1 MRPPVMKHLLTGAAF
16 VALMLVSA
24 PATPVST
31 SRGAA
36 PALPSAT
43 ATMDLEAGAKAVE
56 SRQYDVAVQRLTRAI
71 DSGTLDGEALA
82 LAYHHRGIARQKLGF
97 DGMAVLDYT
106 LAIEQNALP
115 KDVLARAYYNR
126 GLAISEGGD
135 RISAERDYS
144 RAIELMPNYAA
155 AYHNR
160 ANLERARADYPTAI
174 RDYTVAISHLKESDR
189 KLPLMGRALSQEKSG
204 NVGAA
209 MADLDRV
216 LALDPG
222 YAPALAKRSEL
233 ASLATDMSTGSI
245 APASAREPALQ
256 PGNGRVVKTSSQ
268 GGWKTTAVRYDTAN
282 ASPADDK
289 DIETSSLRDIDMVP
303 APTARQ
309 TSVAVATPQ
318 ATAPVAQ
325 KIAAQTMTG
334 GYRLQLGAFR
344 VRDQAESAWG
354 DIAARNGNLTA
365 SLDHSIQQADLGE
378 RGTYYRLQAGFF
390 ETAAD
395 ARSSCAA
402 FEASRVNCIVV
413 AR

>member
-1 MRPPVMKHLLTGAAF
+1 MRLPLTKHLLTGAAF

-31 SRGAA
+31 SRSAA
-36 PALPSAT
+36 PVLPSAT
-43 ATMDLEAGAKAVE
+43 ATMDLDAGAKAVE
-56 SRQYDVAVQRLTRAI
+56 GRQYDVAVQRLTRAI
-71 DSGTLDGEALA
+71 DSHTLEGEALA

-135 RISAERDYS
+135 RISAERDYT
-144 RAIELMPNYAA
+144 RAIELLPNYAA

-160 ANLERARADYPTAI
+160 ANLERARADYPTSI

-216 LALDPG
+216 LALDPA

-233 ASLATDMSTGSI
+233 ASLANDLPTGSI
-245 APASAREPALQ
+245 APASARDPVLQ

-268 GGWKTTAVRYDTAN
+268 GGWKTTAVRYDTAG
-282 ASPADDK
+282 ASPVDDK

-303 APTARQ
+303 APTTRQ
-309 TSVAVATPQ
+309 TAVAVAAPQ
-318 ATAPVAQ
+318 ATAPIVQA
-325 KIAAQTMTG
+325 TTTG
-334 GYRLQLGAFR
+334 RYRLQLGAFR
-344 VRDQAESAWG
+344 ARDQAENAWG
-354 DIAARNGNLTA
+354 DIARRNGSLTA

-378 RGTYYRLQAGFF
+378 RGTYYRLQAGFY

-395 ARSSCAA
+395 AKSSCAA
-402 FEASRVNCIVV
+402 FEASQIDCIVV

>member
-1 MRPPVMKHLLTGAAF
+1 MSRPLTKHFLTGAAF
-16 VALMLVSA
+16 IALMLVSA
-24 PATPVST
+24 PATPVSKL
-31 SRGAA
+31 RNAV

-43 ATMDLEAGAKAVE
+43 ATTDLDAGAKAVE
-56 SRQYDVAVQRLTRAI
+56 SQQYDVAVQRLTRAI
-71 DSGTLDGEALA
+71 ESHRLDSEALA

-135 RISAERDYS
+135 RISAERDYT
-144 RAIELMPNYAA
+144 RAIELVPNYAA

-160 ANLERARADYPTAI
+160 ANLERARADYPTSI
-174 RDYTVAISHLKESDR
+174 RDYTVAISYLKESDR

-204 NVGAA
+204 NVGSA
-209 MADLDRV
+209 MADLDQV
-216 LALDPG
+216 LALDPA

-233 ASLATDMSTGSI
+233 ASLANDMPTGSI
-245 APASAREPALQ
+245 APVRVREPALQ

-268 GGWKTTAVRYDTAN
+268 GGWETTAVRYDA
-282 ASPADDK
+282 AGAPPVDDK
-289 DIETSSLRDIDMVP
+289 DLETSSLRDIDMVP
-303 APTARQ
+303 APTIRQ
-309 TSVAVATPQ
+309 TTVAVAVPQ
-318 ATAPVAQ
+318 ATVPIAQ
-325 KIAAQTMTG
+325 ADPKAAAWR
-334 GYRLQLGAFR
+334 YRLQLGAFR
-344 VRDQAESAWG
+344 AHDQAESAWG
-354 DIAARNGNLTA
+354 DIAKRNGSLIA

-395 ARSSCAA
+395 AKSSCAA
-402 FEASRVNCIVV
+402 FEASRIDCIVV

>member
-1 MRPPVMKHLLTGAAF
+1 MRPSIAKHLLTGAAF

-31 SRGAA
+31 SRGAEL
-36 PALPSAT
+36 ALPSAT
-43 ATMDLEAGAKAVE
+43 ATMDLEVGAKAIE
-56 SRQYDVAVQRLTRAI
+56 SRRYDVAVQRLTRAI
-71 DSGTLDGEALA
+71 DSGALDGEALA

-126 GLAISEGGD
+126 ALAISQGGD

-144 RAIELMPNYAA
+144 RAIELAPDYAA

-174 RDYTVAISHLKESDR
+174 RDYTVAISHLRESDR

-216 LALDPG
+216 LALDPT

-233 ASLATDMSTGSI
+233 ASLATDMPTGSI
-245 APASAREPALQ
+245 APASAPEPVLQ
-256 PGNGRVVKTSSQ
+256 PGNGRIVKTSSQ
-268 GGWKTTAVRYDTAN
+268 GGWKTTAVRYDTAD
-282 ASPADDK
+282 ASPTGDD

-303 APTARQ
+303 APTTRQ
-309 TSVAVATPQ
+309 TSVVAVTPQ
-318 ATAPVAQ
+318 TSEPVTQTATQP
-325 KIAAQTMTG
+325 MTG

-344 VRDQAESAWG
+344 VRGQAESAWG

-365 SLDHSIQQADLGE
+365 ALDHSIQQADLGE
-378 RGTYYRLQAGFF
+378 RGIYYRLQAGFF

-402 FEASRVNCIVV
+402 FEANRVNCIVV

>member
-1 MRPPVMKHLLTGAAF
+1 MRLPLTKHLLTGAAF

-31 SRGAA
+31 SRGTAS
-36 PALPSAT
+36 ALPSAT
-43 ATMDLEAGAKAVE
+43 ATMDLDAGAKAVE
-56 SRQYDVAVQRLTRAI
+56 GRQYDVAVQRLTRAI
-71 DSGTLDGEALA
+71 DSRTLEGEALA

-144 RAIELMPNYAA
+144 RAIELVPSYAA

-174 RDYTVAISHLKESDR
+174 RDYTVAISHLNESDR
-189 KLPLMGRALSQEKSG
+189 KLPLMGRALAQEKSG
-204 NVGAA
+204 NVVAA
-209 MADLDRV
+209 MADIDRV
-216 LALDPG
+216 LALDSN
-222 YAPALAKRSEL
+222 YAPAVAKRSEL
-233 ASLATDMSTGSI
+233 ASLANNLSTGSI
-245 APASAREPALQ
+245 ASEPMREPALQ
-256 PGNGRVVKTSSQ
+256 PGNGRVVNRSSQ
-268 GGWKTTAVRYDTAN
+268 GGWKTTAVRYDTEDVS
-282 ASPADDK
+282 ASDGE
-289 DIETSSLRDIDMVP
+289 DIETASLRDIDMVP
-303 APTARQ
+303 APTTRQ
-309 TSVAVATPQ
+309 TAIAIALPQ
-318 ATAPVAQ
+318 ATAPVSQAMP
-325 KIAAQTMTG
+325 QTLAG

-344 VRDQAESAWG
+344 ARGQAESAWG
-354 DIAARNGNLTA
+354 DLVRRNSNLTA

-395 ARSSCAA
+395 AKSSCAA
-402 FEASRVNCIVV
+402 FVANRIDCIVV